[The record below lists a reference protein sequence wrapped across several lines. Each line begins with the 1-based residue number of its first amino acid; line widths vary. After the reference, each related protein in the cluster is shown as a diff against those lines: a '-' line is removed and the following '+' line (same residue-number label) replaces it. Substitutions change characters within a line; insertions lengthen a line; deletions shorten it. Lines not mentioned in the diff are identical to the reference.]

1 MTSRTPMPGFRRRSV
16 LAALALPF
24 ALASCVT
31 PAQSA
36 ADGRDVSDER
46 IPAAV
51 ARDTTLTVGAP
62 DLKVA
67 LELSGQ
73 LDELPF
79 KVKWANISGGPQCS
93 EAFRA
98 DALDVCSA
106 ADIPSINAHWT
117 GLDTKLVAVKF
128 RTDPLENP
136 IYELG
141 TAPGSGIK
149 TLADLRG
156 KRIAYSPGQAQG
168 ALVLRILRKAGLT
181 QQDVELVELASTG
194 DVYPTALGNR
204 QVDAAPLADVNI
216 KRYLANYGKEGGAT
230 IKHGLRDDPAHL
242 WALTDSVA
250 DAQKSAAVR
259 ELVKSWARA
268 QTWIDRHPKEWVAG
282 YYVKDQGLDREDGEY
297 LVRRAGHPDLP
308 ADWTEAIHRQQQT
321 IDLLAEE
328 QDREPFD
335 AGLLFDRRYEAVA
348 ARAVA
353 GEGTSS

>member
-1 MTSRTPMPGFRRRSV
+1 MPGFRRRSV

-259 ELVKSWARA
+259 ELVKSWARV